1 MAIVTLES
9 VVSGLAGLAAAA
21 PAVALRVTVLLGLAL
36 ASMPLLGR
44 AASGARRLVLALA
57 LGGALVLPLVS
68 AVVPAW
74 SVEAPAAARA
84 LRGRIL
90 PEAVIEGPAP
100 AVVPAGARDG
110 ATSAAASHRP
120 ARSLR
125 VDGLRIAGV
134 AWALG
139 ALLVAARLATGLLR
153 SRAIV
158 RRSTPATSWSIAV
171 ARAET
176 AVGLRAVVRF
186 TRELDA
192 PAVTG
197 VRTPVVLVPD
207 GSASWSDDRRY
218 AVLLHELA
226 HVRQRDCL
234 AQIVGQ
240 LACAVHWWNP
250 LAWLAA
256 RQLRVERELAADDA
270 VIRAGTRASSY
281 AEDLLAIAGAHAARP
296 APAGALGMAERSQL
310 AVRVRAIVSLGR
322 TRKPLG
328 GARAS
333 LLAAG
338 AALVVLVVACATPSA
353 KPGGA
358 APASPI
364 ATAVSPAAASLPAAK
379 LASPAATS
387 TLDPAVQAIAEE
399 ELTRIL
405 AESKGAAGAILVLE
419 PASGE
424 ILASAGRAKGKVA
437 DVATQS
443 AYVTGST
450 LKALTLTAAL
460 EAGAVTETDRFD
472 CQHGQWTYDHKV
484 LQDAGSNGVL
494 SVPEMLAVSTNIG
507 FAKIFDRLGGE
518 KLGRWLRLFH
528 LGVAPPVP
536 GATAGWIPERIED
549 HSYAGAVTAIG
560 ESVTASPL
568 QLAAAYA
575 AIANGGAY
583 VAPTLER
590 RRGDAPREV
599 IMKPETA
606 RTMTTMLE
614 AAVYGEHA
622 TGKLAQIAGV
632 KVAGKTGTAGWD
644 RPDGSEGTYA
654 SFVGFAPSRAP
665 RFVMVVGVEQPSQ
678 AYTGAS
684 IAAPAF
690 ARVGARVLGR

>member
-1 MAIVTLES
+1 
-9 VVSGLAGLAAAA
+9 
-21 PAVALRVTVLLGLAL
+21 
-36 ASMPLLGR
+36 
-44 AASGARRLVLALA
+44 
-57 LGGALVLPLVS
+57 
-68 AVVPAW
+68 
-74 SVEAPAAARA
+74 
-84 LRGRIL
+84 
-90 PEAVIEGPAP
+90 
-100 AVVPAGARDG
+100 
-110 ATSAAASHRP
+110 
-120 ARSLR
+120 
-125 VDGLRIAGV
+125 
-134 AWALG
+134 
-139 ALLVAARLATGLLR
+139 
-153 SRAIV
+153 
-158 RRSTPATSWSIAV
+158 
-171 ARAET
+171 
-176 AVGLRAVVRF
+176 
-186 TRELDA
+186 
-192 PAVTG
+192 
-197 VRTPVVLVPD
+197 
-207 GSASWSDDRRY
+207 
-218 AVLLHELA
+218 
-226 HVRQRDCL
+226 
-234 AQIVGQ
+234 
-240 LACAVHWWNP
+240 
-250 LAWLAA
+250 
-256 RQLRVERELAADDA
+256 
-270 VIRAGTRASSY
+270 
-281 AEDLLAIAGAHAARP
+281 
-296 APAGALGMAERSQL
+296 
-310 AVRVRAIVSLGR
+310 
-322 TRKPLG
+322 
-328 GARAS
+328 
-333 LLAAG
+333 
-338 AALVVLVVACATPSA
+338 
-353 KPGGA
+353 
-358 APASPI
+358 
-364 ATAVSPAAASLPAAK
+364 VSPAAASLPAAK